1 MKFLKYIQSHL
12 NVKLFISLL
21 IIISVF
27 ALVLIAAVEYVMP
40 KAFDNHLLF
49 MSSLIKGEGEVLAE
63 HDLNLYKN
71 FRLAIYESLTFAIPV
86 SLLSALGISLFFSR
100 EFVKPIKELSRVS
113 RKISEGNYSQRI
125 LVPKELTIS
134 EMDELKQLA
143 INFNQMASK
152 LEYTENIRRKLIG
165 DVSHELRTP
174 ISLIKGLMEG
184 LIDGVVPLTNKT
196 FYQVQ
201 IEADRLNKLVNDLQ
215 ELSIMESGVYEIK
228 KEEYDI
234 NQVINLV
241 ISNLSPQFSNK
252 NIQVTTNSQ
261 NSKITAYFD
270 IDRIKQVLTNILAN
284 AYQYTAE
291 GGKVVVTSAVVKDHI
306 EVAIR
311 DNGRGLSAENLPHIF
326 TRFFRVDKSRS
337 RNSGGSGIGLT
348 ITRQLV
354 EAHGG
359 KIWAT
364 SQGENKGTT
373 VTFTLPSAITSS
385 KIFTKSLLQTVFPF
399 NPVFYPYK

>member
-1 MKFLKYIQSHL
+1 LKFLKYIQSHL

-373 VTFTLPSAITSS
+373 VTFTLP
-385 KIFTKSLLQTVFPF
+385 LR
-399 NPVFYPYK
+399 